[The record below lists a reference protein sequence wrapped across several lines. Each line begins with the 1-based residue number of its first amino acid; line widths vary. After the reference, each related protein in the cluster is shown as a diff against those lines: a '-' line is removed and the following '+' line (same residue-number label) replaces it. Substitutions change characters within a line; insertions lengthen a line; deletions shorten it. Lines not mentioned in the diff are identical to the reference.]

1 VYPVRE
7 PKSPSQSDKKSE
19 KASRDTSQPA
29 YSAPKLKSYG
39 AAHLATQ
46 GTGGTMGDGMLG
58 MTRR

>member
-1 VYPVRE
+1 MRE
-7 PKSPSQSDKKSE
+7 PKSPSQGDQKKQKAPKDK
-19 KASRDTSQPA
+19 SQPA